1 MLCFE
6 SFRRFFILIGKPRDY
21 FLFFPFSASVS
32 SLLSKRNPFGGTFLK
47 IVSSSIYGVWWR
59 HNHLSTSS
67 SRLLCATLLCLW
79 CRCVAEA
86 INKCHLIAS
95 RIAKTATIAMVVSNL
110 HCSSSIHLYFYWSGI
125 VLVFWPMLVND
136 QFLKLSMLRVK
147 LIFKFKIV

>member
-6 SFRRFFILIGKPRDY
+6 SFRRFFILIGKSND
-21 FLFFPFSASVS
+21 FFVFSPFSASVS
-32 SLLSKRNPFGGTFLK
+32 SLLSKRNPFGVTFLK

-86 INKCHLIAS
+86 INKCRLIAS
-95 RIAKTATIAMVVSNL
+95 SIAKTATIAIAVSNSVAL
-110 HCSSSIHLYFYWSGI
+110 RYTSSFTGVGYCLCLSCFISWGI
-125 VLVFWPMLVND
+125 GFLVVVR
-136 QFLKLSMLRVK
+136 QKK
-147 LIFKFKIV
+147 